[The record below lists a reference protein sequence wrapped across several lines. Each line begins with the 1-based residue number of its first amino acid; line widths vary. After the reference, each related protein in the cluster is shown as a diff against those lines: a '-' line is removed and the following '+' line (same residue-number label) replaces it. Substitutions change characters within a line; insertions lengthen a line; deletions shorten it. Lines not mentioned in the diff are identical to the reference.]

1 MMNVLLVYP
10 QSPRKLS
17 IGHEDRVIRL
27 ASKRAYSPPLG
38 LLTVAALLPQDWD
51 VRLIDLTFQTITEQD
66 WDWCEA
72 VFTTG
77 TLPQFPK
84 IIELI
89 HESKQRGKIVA
100 VGGPAAFH
108 FPGEFLKADSD
119 FVVIGEGEVTI
130 PSLIEK
136 IENRQFC
143 SVIESD
149 SRADL
154 SLSPTPRFDL
164 LDIQAYVDMAI
175 QTSRGC
181 PFHCEFCDATLIFGR
196 EVRTK
201 DPAQVMRE
209 LQKLYDLG
217 WRREIYIVDDN
228 FIGNPGKAKRLL
240 NTMVQWMDDNGR
252 PFEFFTHASVNLSQ
266 FPELM
271 DMMVRAGFATVY
283 VGIESTDK
291 EALRIAR
298 KLQNSAT
305 DLDEAC
311 RRINEAG
318 LQIVAGTMIG
328 MDGEKA
334 GRDRSLIEFA
344 ARNHIP
350 LVEVALVY
358 AYPGTDLWRRLK
370 QENRLL
376 YSDTDDLLQS
386 NNLRMNFVPT
396 RPITDIETEFLNIMA
411 TLYEHSAFLDRAFH
425 HFLAMRPVSVRFS
438 PRKLEWGEIKVVA
451 ITLVRWGVVRNT
463 RRQFWG
469 LLLKAYLQMDTRRFF
484 LFVRCCIAQE
494 HYIDLHRE
502 FDKMLVPSSRD
513 LKKR

>member
-1 MMNVLLVYP
+1 MNVLLVYP
-10 QSPRKLS
+10 KSPRKLG

-38 LLTVAALLPQDWD
+38 LLTVAALLPQDWNL
-51 VRLIDLTFQTITEQD
+51 RLIDLTFQTITEQD
-66 WDWCEA
+66 WDWGEA

-89 HESKQRGKIVA
+89 RESKQRGKMVA

-108 FPGEFLKADSD
+108 FPEEFLKADSD

-136 IENRQFC
+136 IENRQFGN
-143 SVIESD
+143 VIESD
-149 SRADL
+149 KRADL
-154 SLSPTPRFDL
+154 KLSPAPRFDL

-209 LQKLYDLG
+209 LQELYDLG
-217 WRREIYIVDDN
+217 WCREIYIVDDN

-252 PFEFFTHASVNLSQ
+252 PFEFFTHASINLSQ

-298 KLQNSAT
+298 NHQNSAT
-305 DLDEAC
+305 NLDEAC

-328 MDGEKA
+328 MDGEKP
-334 GRDRSLIEFA
+334 GRDRSLVEFA
-344 ARNHIP
+344 TQNHIP
-350 LVEVALVY
+350 LVEIALVY

-376 YSDTDDLLQS
+376 YSDMDDLLQS
-386 NNLRMNFVPT
+386 NNLLMNFVPT
-396 RPITDIETEFLNIMA
+396 RPAADIETEFLNIMA
-411 TLYEHSAFLDRAFH
+411 ALYEHSAFLDRAFH
-425 HFLAMRPVSVRFS
+425 HFLAMRPVSVPFR
-438 PRKLEWGEIKVVA
+438 PRRLEWGEIKVVV

-463 RRQFWG
+463 RRQFWR
-469 LLLKAYLQMDTRRFF
+469 LLRKAYLQMDTRRFF
-484 LFVRCCIAQE
+484 LFIRCCVAQE
-494 HYIDLHRE
+494 HYIDLHRDFRE
-502 FDKMLVPSSRD
+502 MLTPLPRD
-513 LKKR
+513 

>member
-1 MMNVLLVYP
+1 MNVLLVYP
-10 QSPRKLS
+10 KSPRKLS

-38 LLTVAALLPQDWD
+38 LLTVAALLPQDWHL
-51 VRLIDLTFQTITEQD
+51 RLIDLTFQTITERD
-66 WDWCEA
+66 WAWCDA

-77 TLPQFPK
+77 TLPQFAE
-84 IIELI
+84 IIEVI
-89 HESKQRGKIVA
+89 RKSKKRGKMVA
-100 VGGPAAFH
+100 VGGAAAFH
-108 FPGEFLKADSD
+108 FPDEFLKADAD

-130 PSLIEK
+130 PTLLEK
-136 IENRQFC
+136 IENRQFG
-143 SVIESD
+143 SVID
-149 SRADL
+149 SNGRADL

-164 LDIQAYVDMAI
+164 LDIHAYVDMAI

-209 LQKLYDLG
+209 LQTLYDLG
-217 WRREIYIVDDN
+217 WRREIYVVDDN
-228 FIGNPGKAKRLL
+228 FIGNPSRAKRLL
-240 NTMVQWMDDNGR
+240 KAMLQWMDDNGR
-252 PFEFFTHASVNLSQ
+252 PFEFFTHASINLSQ

-291 EALRIAR
+291 DALKIAR
-298 KLQNSAT
+298 KLQNSAA
-305 DLDEAC
+305 DLDDAC

-328 MDGEKA
+328 MDGEKP

-350 LVEVALVY
+350 LVEIALVY

-376 YSDTDDLLQS
+376 YSDMDDLLQS
-386 NNLRMNFVPT
+386 NNLLMNFNPT
-396 RPITDIETEFLNIMA
+396 RPATDIETEFLNIMA
-411 TLYEHSAFLDRAFH
+411 SLYEPSAFLDRAFH
-425 HFLAMRPVSVRFS
+425 HFLAMRPISVPFV

-469 LLLKAYLQMDTRRFF
+469 LLLKAYQRMDTRRFF
-484 LFVRCCIAQE
+484 LFIRCCIAQE
-494 HYIDLHRE
+494 HYIDLLRDFQKTLE
-502 FDKMLVPSSRD
+502 PLPSE
-513 LKKR
+513 